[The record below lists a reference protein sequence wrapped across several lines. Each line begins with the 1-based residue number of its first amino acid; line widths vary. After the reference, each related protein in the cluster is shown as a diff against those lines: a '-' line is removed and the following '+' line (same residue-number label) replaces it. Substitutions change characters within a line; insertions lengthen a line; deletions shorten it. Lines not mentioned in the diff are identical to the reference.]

1 MPNAAPRLFYG
12 YIMSE
17 LDIVI
22 GEDGDIR
29 HLNKDELNGM
39 ELGKVTQIERS
50 SNVEVFDDLPL
61 VAQAAVAKLYG
72 SRGPGHHIQRFPQHR
87 LQWWVWV
94 ITLKMISGPYAS
106 RTQAL
111 NHEVILLQD
120 RGLPLR
126 EHTSSEAASERAD
139 QPVDA

>member
-1 MPNAAPRLFYG
+1 MTN
-12 YIMSE
+12 

-22 GEDGDIR
+22 GEDGSIR
-29 HLNKDELNGM
+29 HLNKDALNDM

-61 VAQAAVAKLYG
+61 VAQAAVAEVYG

-87 LQWWVWV
+87 LCWWVW
-94 ITLKMISGPYAS
+94 IIALKLVSGPYHS

-111 NHEVILLQD
+111 EHEVTLLQH
-120 RGLPLR
+120 RGLPTR
-126 EHTSSEAASERAD
+126 EQPAD
-139 QPVDA
+139 S